1 MAIKNKLLALVFGA
15 LNGLG
20 FKVWFQKGCVHLD
33 QCFLSVFGIGAKFPQ
48 RKFDNIT
55 PYFHGR
61 NLAILCLRCIIALKT
76 LFSLSFSC
84 KNTAMEVP
92 YFHSENLV
100 EFRVCLAKFHACV
113 YGACQHA
120 YARMSRSPSKHQ
132 AY

>member
-33 QCFLSVFGIGAKFPQ
+33 QCFLSVFRIGAKFPQ

-76 LFSLSFSC
+76 LFSPSFSC

-92 YFHSENLV
+92 YFHGENLV
-100 EFRVCLAKFHACV
+100 EFRVWCAMAHWQSFTPVYTAHANMLML
-113 YGACQHA
+113 G
-120 YARMSRSPSKHQ
+120 
-132 AY
+132 